1 MSTIEK
7 SSALGKA
14 LLVIEAIVDQPQ
26 AVGLPDLAE
35 RLGLPRQT
43 VHRILQQLEEQGLI
57 VRDPARNRF
66 AIGQRLSTL
75 AMGALNSGNQNA
87 PQRAILAELV
97 AKVRETCNIGVLDG
111 PEFLYLDRI
120 ECEWPLRI
128 HLQSGSRVPAY
139 CTSGGRVL
147 LAHMPDD
154 ARARLLRATSLHAH
168 TKQTIIDRG
177 RLETLLSE
185 IRLKGYALNDE
196 EFNDGIV
203 GIAVPILANDGRALA
218 ALALH
223 APRAR
228 MSPESALAK
237 VVDLKSAAM
246 RIADLLAA

>member
-14 LLVIEAIVDQPQ
+14 LLVIDAIVDQPQ

-43 VHRILQQLEEQGLI
+43 VHRILLQLEEQGLI
-57 VRDPARNRF
+57 VRDPVRNRF
-66 AIGQRLSTL
+66 AIGQRLASL
-75 AMGALNSGNQNA
+75 ALRTIYSGNQSA
-87 PQRAILAELV
+87 PQRAVLTDLV
-97 AKVRETCNIGVLDG
+97 AKVQETCNIGVLDG
-111 PEFLYLDRI
+111 PHFLYLDRI

-139 CTSGGRVL
+139 CTSGGKVL
-147 LAHMPDD
+147 LAHMPEET
-154 ARARLLRATSLHAH
+154 RGRLLRATPLHPH
-168 TKQTIIDRG
+168 TRQTITDRG
-177 RLETLLSE
+177 RLESSFAE

-223 APRAR
+223 APKAR
-228 MSPESALAK
+228 MSPEGALAK

-246 RIADLLAA
+246 RIAGLIAA